1 MMIRSNILNLVTPK
15 IAQFGLWRPP
25 LLLRLFSS
33 SQVNY
38 FAKKKSKEAKKLS
51 STQILLRSN
60 MSLLQFAN
68 EIKVEPEILC
78 RKLQELDDTNQYKM
92 DTILSRDLQDLLLLE
107 YNIAADEISHGT
119 SPSSVLEDKAALV
132 TRPPVV
138 TIMGHIDHGKT
149 TLLDQLRHT
158 SVAAGE
164 AGGITQHIGAFLVN
178 VAEGKQITFLD
189 TPGHA
194 AFTSMRAR
202 GANVTD
208 VVVLVIAADDGIKPQ
223 TTESIKYAKLAGV
236 PIIVAINKIDKKG
249 TNISKVKLECLRNGL
264 QLEEYGGEIQAIEVS
279 ALKGT
284 NLDNL
289 IEAILIH
296 GEIANLRADPTSTV
310 KGVVIESKVD
320 KGLGFVFVS
329 DIYMFSDKYENIR
342 SCLSSGRNVSTVLV
356 ERGTLRKGQ
365 FLVSGST
372 FAKVRLLLNHAGKQ
386 IKEALPS
393 HPIQVVGWRNL
404 PEVGDD
410 VIQTNSEAE
419 SRELIDIRNLI
430 LKRRREEAN
439 SVVALKRKQSEGV
452 LKNKNKGDP
461 ILDTAEEQNEL
472 PKLAIV
478 LKGDVT
484 GSVEAVIEAIQTF
497 KSNAIEI
504 KILES
509 GVGPIV
515 ESDIELADSFQGM
528 CIILGFNVK
537 PTKESRQ
544 LAKKLDTYIYSSNII
559 YNLLEI
565 VKKEVLARLPL
576 ISKEEFVG
584 EANVLQIFDIGVSN
598 RKTVQVAG
606 CRILEGA
613 LQRNAV
619 FRVSRNSEVVY
630 EGPANSLKHL
640 KNDVDIVKKG
650 QECGISFGNTCT
662 VEENDKITCFTIK
675 KTEQTVDWDF

>member
-1 MMIRSNILNLVTPK
+1 M
-15 IAQFGLWRPP
+15 QFGTLFNG
-25 LLLRLFSS
+25 RLIVIF
-33 SQVNY
+33 Y
-38 FAKKKSKEAKKLS
+38 Y
-51 STQILLRSN
+51 R
-60 MSLLQFAN
+60 
-68 EIKVEPEILC
+68 
-78 RKLQELDDTNQYKM
+78 
-92 DTILSRDLQDLLLLE
+92 
-107 YNIAADEISHGT
+107 
-119 SPSSVLEDKAALV
+119 SVLEDKAALV

-320 KGLGFVFVS
+320 KGLG
-329 DIYMFSDKYENIR
+329 
-342 SCLSSGRNVSTVLV
+342 NVSTVLV

-393 HPIQVVGWRNL
+393 HPIQVAGWRNL

-410 VIQTNSEAE
+410 VIQTNSEPYHVLPLFFKAE

-452 LKNKNKGDP
+452 LKNKNKGDS

-650 QECGISFGNTCT
+650 QECGISFGNACT